1 MAGQRRP
8 YRGVHRGEGNAEEE
22 SKTQE
27 RVLEDY
33 VKYVAKNTEIFS
45 THSAD
50 ELLDSILDYV
60 EKMGYKH
67 KLVDN

>member
-1 MAGQRRP
+1 M
-8 YRGVHRGEGNAEEE
+8 HRGEGGEEE
-22 SKTQE
+22 EAKTQE

-45 THSAD
+45 THSPD

-67 KLVDN
+67 KLVDK